1 MQVKIIT
8 VDDHPLIRSG
18 IRLTLLSRKEAYELV
33 GEASSGKELLSL
45 LRGGIKPDVVLL
57 DIIMPEMSGIEVVK
71 ILRREYPEIAI
82 LMLSSESSQK
92 TILELMEIGIDG
104 YISKNY
110 TNYELFQAI
119 DNVKDGFEYFG
130 RDIAKIIYA
139 IRVSKKKLSD
149 GIFTQRELEIID
161 LCGKGFSTKEIAE
174 RLFLSARTISNHK
187 QHIFSKMG
195 INNQYEM
202 IKYAMEKGL
211 IAFH

>member
-18 IRLTLLSRKEAYELV
+18 IRLTLLSRKDRYEVV
-33 GEASSGKELLSL
+33 GEAGSGKELFTL
-45 LRGGIKPDVVLL
+45 LKSGIIPDVILL

-71 ILRREYPEIAI
+71 MLHREYPEIAI
-82 LMLSSESSQK
+82 LMLSSESNRN
-92 TILELMEIGIDG
+92 TIFELVKIGIDG

-110 TNYELFQAI
+110 TDYELFQAI
-119 DNVKDGFEYFG
+119 DNVMNGFEYFG
-130 RDIAKIIYA
+130 RDIAKIIYE
-139 IRVSKKKLSD
+139 IRVSKNKLSD
-149 GIFTQRELEIID
+149 SIFTQRELEIID

-174 RLFLSARTISNHK
+174 QLFLSARTVSNHK

-211 IAFH
+211 ITFH